1 MELFSSH
8 FTVKTHIKVKEKKEL
23 EKTQDW
29 NTSLYNVKTFF
40 FLV

>member
-8 FTVKTHIKVKEKKEL
+8 FTVKTHIKVKKKKPSHKEL

-29 NTSLYNVKTFF
+29 NT
-40 FLV
+40 